1 MSKLIFFI
9 FNIFIILILFIHNL
23 GFFGRYKEGNFCGE
37 RFRHLY
43 SSIYFF
49 KNTSISNQIDL
60 KDFIVK
66 KINIYTFKND
76 FIKLVKKIQCKLIV
90 QT

>member
-37 RFRHLY
+37 DLGICIHQF
-43 SSIYFF
+43 IF
-49 KNTSISNQIDL
+49 KKILPIDL
-60 KDFIVK
+60 KDCIVK

-76 FIKLVKKIQCKLIV
+76 FIILSNLLKKFNV
-90 QT
+90 N

>member
-43 SSIYFF
+43 IHQFIFF
-49 KNTSISNQIDL
+49 QNTSISNQIDL

-76 FIKLVKKIQCKLIV
+76 FIILSNLLKKFNV
-90 QT
+90 N

>member
-37 RFRHLY
+37 RF
-43 SSIYFF
+43 
-49 KNTSISNQIDL
+49 
-60 KDFIVK
+60 IVK

-76 FIKLVKKIQCKLIV
+76 FIILSNLLKKFNV
-90 QT
+90 N

>member
-60 KDFIVK
+60 KDFIGK

>member
-23 GFFGRYKEGNFCGE
+23 GYFGRYKEGNFCGE

-43 SSIYFF
+43 SSIYFL

-60 KDFIVK
+60 KDFIGK

-76 FIKLVKKIQCKLIV
+76 FIILSNLLKKFNV
-90 QT
+90 N